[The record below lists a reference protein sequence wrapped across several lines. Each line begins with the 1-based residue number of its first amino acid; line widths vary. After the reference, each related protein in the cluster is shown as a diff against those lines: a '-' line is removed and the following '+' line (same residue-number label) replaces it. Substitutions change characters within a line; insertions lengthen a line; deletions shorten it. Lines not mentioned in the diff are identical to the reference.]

1 MKTSLERMGVNTE
14 GIRISRTEQTGV
26 ALITLDS
33 SAENSIV
40 VCPGA
45 NGTVD
50 SDEILAA
57 LEALPVLKMIM
68 LQLEIPMDCVERTVA
83 YAAQRGIPVFLDPAP
98 VPPEGLPEELY
109 AKLTYIAPNSIEA
122 ELLTGIH
129 VCDTASARAAA
140 QFFLARGV

>member
-57 LEALPVLKMIM
+57 LEALRRARELTERYDD
-68 LQLEIPMDCVERTVA
+68 LLLLTAAEIPDH
-83 YAAQRGIPVFLDPAP
+83 
-98 VPPEGLPEELY
+98 LP
-109 AKLTYIAPNSIEA
+109 
-122 ELLTGIH
+122 
-129 VCDTASARAAA
+129 
-140 QFFLARGV
+140 

>member
-50 SDEILAA
+50 SDEILGRA
-57 LEALPVLKMIM
+57 
-68 LQLEIPMDCVERTVA
+68 
-83 YAAQRGIPVFLDPAP
+83 GGPA
-98 VPPEGLPEELY
+98 G
-109 AKLTYIAPNSIEA
+109 A
-122 ELLTGIH
+122 EDDH
-129 VCDTASARAAA
+129 AAA
-140 QFFLARGV
+140 

>member
-68 LQLEIPMDCVERTVA
+68 LQLEIPMDCVERT
-83 YAAQRGIPVFLDPAP
+83 RRI
-98 VPPEGLPEELY
+98 
-109 AKLTYIAPNSIEA
+109 
-122 ELLTGIH
+122 
-129 VCDTASARAAA
+129 CRAARNPGLSGSCPGSSGGTSGGTLCEA
-140 QFFLARGV
+140 DLHCAEFHRSGAAHRHPRL